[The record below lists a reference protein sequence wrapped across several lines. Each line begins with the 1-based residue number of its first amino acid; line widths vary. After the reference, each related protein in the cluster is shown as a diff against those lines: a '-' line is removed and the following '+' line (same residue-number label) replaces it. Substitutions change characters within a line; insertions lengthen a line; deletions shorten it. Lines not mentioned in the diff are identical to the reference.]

1 MEKETLKSED
11 LVANVLLFNAGHV
24 RSGLATRGDEQAMET
39 VPCAAAPRCSA
50 SRWPRFSKRLA
61 LLPVFRGIGDVTLES
76 FACCGLQPAGDHTCR
91 IKNISNAKKH
101 FWPGMYI

>member
-50 SRWPRFSKRLA
+50 SRWPRFSKRLP
-61 LLPVFRGIGDVTLES
+61 LPVFRGIGDVTLES
-76 FACCGLQPAGDHTCR
+76 FACCGLQPTCR
-91 IKNISNAKKH
+91 MQNIMQKNIFGWRYTFNNIAL
-101 FWPGMYI
+101 